1 MAVKTGAEH
10 PEVPAHKNV
19 PKTAANYEH
28 VAAMEALEKLAER
41 VREAGR
47 IMDEM
52 ARLLMRSKDDQRDL
66 RMRQLLDLEY
76 VLDLVTEVFEGE
88 GATMWLHARNRQ
100 LDGER
105 PLDLI
110 ARNETDR
117 VIALLDRLADGNF

>member
-1 MAVKTGAEH
+1 MPSSVHAES
-10 PEVPAHKNV
+10 
-19 PKTAANYEH
+19 
-28 VAAMEALEKLAER
+28 ER
-41 VREAGR
+41 SYDPQV
-47 IMDEM
+47 
-52 ARLLMRSKDDQRDL
+52 ARLIAKVKERGNLSAAEIGEIVGVGTRQVQNWASGHGTPANTKRL
-66 RMRQLLDLEY
+66 RQLLDLEY

-110 ARNETDR
+110 AGNDTDR